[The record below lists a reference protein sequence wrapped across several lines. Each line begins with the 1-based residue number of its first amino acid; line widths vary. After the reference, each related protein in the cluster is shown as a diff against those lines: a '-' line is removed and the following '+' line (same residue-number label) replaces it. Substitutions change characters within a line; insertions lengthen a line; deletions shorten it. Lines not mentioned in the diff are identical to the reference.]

1 MPFCLRFNSPKKK
14 NNLECVEDI
23 LTQSAY
29 IDFGGK
35 YGLNLTS
42 EFILS
47 FIWRVPLKVTVQHS
61 WKTIETDRS
70 DSVKGYN
77 GCLIEPVN
85 ALVLKPLRVVG
96 MRGKGF
102 ILGMEEVKIVDEM
115 AATRSYL
122 IHVSNFVHQHFLL
135 IKKKLKGNRMSETQK
150 LKKKKKS
157 WQQKNSHVGLISMV
171 AFIFQFV
178 VM

>member
-47 FIWRVPLKVTVQHS
+47 FIWRVPLKVTVQHR

-85 ALVLKPLRVVG
+85 ALVLKPLRVTG
-96 MRGKGF
+96 
-102 ILGMEEVKIVDEM
+102 I
-115 AATRSYL
+115 
-122 IHVSNFVHQHFLL
+122 
-135 IKKKLKGNRMSETQK
+135 
-150 LKKKKKS
+150 
-157 WQQKNSHVGLISMV
+157 
-171 AFIFQFV
+171 
-178 VM
+178 

>member
-29 IDFGGK
+29 IDFGDK

-47 FIWRVPLKVTVQHS
+47 FIWRVPLKVTVQHR

-85 ALVLKPLRVVG
+85 ALVLKPL
-96 MRGKGF
+96 
-102 ILGMEEVKIVDEM
+102 
-115 AATRSYL
+115 
-122 IHVSNFVHQHFLL
+122 
-135 IKKKLKGNRMSETQK
+135 
-150 LKKKKKS
+150 KS
-157 WQQKNSHVGLISMV
+157 DWHLISSYN
-171 AFIFQFV
+171 ITTESHIN
-178 VM
+178 VMRIKEMITN

>member
-47 FIWRVPLKVTVQHS
+47 LIWMVPLKVTVQHR

-77 GCLIEPVN
+77 GCLIEPVS
-85 ALVLKPLRVVG
+85 ALVLKPLRVTG
-96 MRGKGF
+96 
-102 ILGMEEVKIVDEM
+102 I
-115 AATRSYL
+115 
-122 IHVSNFVHQHFLL
+122 
-135 IKKKLKGNRMSETQK
+135 
-150 LKKKKKS
+150 
-157 WQQKNSHVGLISMV
+157 
-171 AFIFQFV
+171 
-178 VM
+178 